1 MSEGDVMRLNRMYKC
16 GPQQTQPLQQSI
28 YTHPMPALNGVKK
41 EENSSDS
48 SGLVENG
55 IEMSKQKNAK
65 LFGIFIFKDIG
76 GN

>member
-1 MSEGDVMRLNRMYKC
+1 MYKC

-28 YTHPMPALNGVKK
+28 YTHPIQPALNGVKK
-41 EENSSDS
+41 EENTSDS
-48 SGLVENG
+48 SGLAENG